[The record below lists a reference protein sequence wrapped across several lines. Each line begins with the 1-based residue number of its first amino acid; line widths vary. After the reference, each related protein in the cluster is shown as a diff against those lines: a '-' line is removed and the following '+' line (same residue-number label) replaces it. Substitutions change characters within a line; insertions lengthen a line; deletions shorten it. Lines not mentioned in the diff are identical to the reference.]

1 MVGSEAILYQIP
13 KDYFTK
19 DGNPETSTGTTS
31 RENVGSSPRPRT
43 VNLYDGGTERDVVRS
58 EYMVHTNIE
67 KGKSK
72 GDSTKT
78 LQLTNKVLAHRH
90 RGV

>member
-1 MVGSEAILYQIP
+1 MAGSEAILYQIL
-13 KDYFTK
+13 KDYPIQ

-43 VNLYDGGTERDVVRS
+43 VNLYDGCTERNVVRS

-72 GDSTKT
+72 RDSTKT
-78 LQLTNKVLAHRH
+78 L
-90 RGV
+90 